1 MNTRFASYET
11 ARVIVPGLTFALLS
25 ALYAWSFL
33 ESRLAGPW
41 PVGAQIAAFVFAVL
55 ASGLTMYSR
64 ETPKRRRAFQT
75 NQPSSHL
82 QQVARGLKG
91 AEALSDAEARQLYFH
106 ILNHYLP
113 PLAHDKIFFFG
124 TVYHIMVHVRRTTF
138 WFGLLTALS
147 LVWHL
152 SSGGTLSE
160 VQGLVLL
167 CLTVWTVY
175 ALNIGS
181 NKADRNMQES
191 YHDQILWME
200 NNRPA
205 IEKLLR
211 SRRLYQRPE
220 TT

>member
-1 MNTRFASYET
+1 
-11 ARVIVPGLTFALLS
+11 VPGFTFALLL

-33 ESRLAGPW
+33 EGRLGGPW
-41 PVGAQIAAFVFAVL
+41 PVGVQLASFLFAIL
-55 ASGLTMYSR
+55 ASGLTMYAR
-64 ETPKRRRAFQT
+64 EAPKRRRAFQS

-82 QQVARGLKG
+82 QQIARGLKG
-91 AEALSDAEARQLYFH
+91 ADALSDDDAKRVYFH
-106 ILNHYLP
+106 LLNHHMP

-147 LVWHL
+147 IIWHV
-152 SSGGTLSE
+152 SVGGDLSE
-160 VQGLVLL
+160 IAGLVLL
-167 CLTVWTVY
+167 FVSVWIVY

-200 NNRPA
+200 SNRPL
-205 IEKLLR
+205 IEKILR
-211 SRRLYQRPE
+211 TRRLYERPGVS
-220 TT
+220 